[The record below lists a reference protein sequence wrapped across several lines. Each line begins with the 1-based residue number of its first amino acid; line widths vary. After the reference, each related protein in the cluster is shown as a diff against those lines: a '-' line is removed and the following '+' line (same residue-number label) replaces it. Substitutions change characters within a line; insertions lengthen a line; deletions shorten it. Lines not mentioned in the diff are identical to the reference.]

1 MTDPIILAAHSISG
15 LSAEQ
20 MQALFRTPF
29 VGHVNKVPRL
39 GAAAPV
45 NIFNGVGLWYWGTT
59 PFGDWSGTL
68 QEIDDDA
75 TPGSGGPAACPY
87 PTGGAN
93 TILHAGVFAEVTGH
107 DGTTSTR
114 FHMEVAGDN
123 NLSTVSPFKDW
134 DYKLAVRK
142 KTAAVIGWNANAS
155 TGSKVAADVVGDP
168 AIPCLWDAKLG
179 TLTALSGEDWDAY
192 TFTGDDW
199 CIVTAVGGRGN
210 DDAPADES
218 GTATGGTTSTLVDSG
233 GGWSTNQWA
242 TYEIKITGGT
252 GAGQRRQIASN
263 NATTITVGMLWGTAP
278 DATSTYEIREV
289 VTVGRPGWYRIDDA
303 SSSTL
308 TLTDD
313 AIGMI
318 HESDGAVSV
327 LIVQS
332 AQAKYVTGLDYI
344 DVVEISATSGRTSSR
359 VSDGDTL
366 EVGSVTYTFKNTPA
380 VATDIAIP
388 APSHASGG
396 WTTTQ
401 RNTMIDNIVAKLRT
415 HPEVDVVEADAD
427 ITDRFNI
434 RAKTRAEYVVN
445 LSLATYSGVAVSGSA
460 VSFGKLYSAA
470 GDFATLASDDDT
482 VEIKVGGLDSGS
494 YAGIESGTANI
505 LWIRDTD
512 LEAFSDT
519 TGIEVVQFL
528 RWPFVERD
536 VVLDATTGAFDS
548 ATVNSTRSETLTLTA
563 QPAVGDTLG
572 ILGGTATNADRIS
585 KTYTFVASGATGD
598 QINIGATTTDTA
610 TNIASV
616 IDTAHG
622 GAGPNNFLNAVASTN
637 TVVFSFGSNTFATT
651 SYTITKTS
659 KSISFGMA
667 TSAGRIAY
675 SSALSGNGWTDPI
688 IKRGDLYLVWAVPGS
703 VTEFDQHMTTN
714 PEAVPTLSA
723 ASSQACWWPYGT
735 AGRMTRTSY
744 KGNYA
749 NVFASHPNSQLCTA
763 WSGICTVPREL
774 FLHGDKLEITMLL
787 DVQSKGTPYLI
798 EVLLIPNFDPEL
810 DWIRNGNVANGERLL
825 YANGKAM
832 WFQSP
837 IILEAES
844 NCGLNI
850 KLSGQAG
857 SVQTVGLQ
865 EQGDNYSQ
873 QWDCSFEVYGNDV
886 EQTVSGTGGGANAQ
900 ARGFPAVVGPA
911 AHITYPTQE
920 DFAKL
925 AHSWTIL
932 VATIHPSQKNKPGY
946 HGYYGGE
953 PYSTLNGNG
962 GSLFT
967 YRGQTARTVAT
978 TNNQSYPPLPYGGTF
993 RVAGLNV
1000 IHTPGGSY

>member
-1 MTDPIILAAHSISG
+1 MTDPILVAAHTISG

-20 MQALFRTPF
+20 MQALYRVPF
-29 VGHVNKVPRL
+29 IGHVNKVPRL

-75 TPGSGGPAACPY
+75 TAGSGGPALCPY

-114 FHMEVAGDN
+114 FHMEVGGDD
-123 NLSTVSPFKDW
+123 NLSTASPYKDW
-134 DYKLAVRK
+134 DYKVALRK
-142 KTAAVIGWNANAS
+142 KTKSVIGWDTNAS
-155 TGSKVAADVVGDP
+155 VGSKVAADIVGDP
-168 AIPCLWDAKLG
+168 AIASCAWEATTGIITAPASEDFDAF
-179 TLTALSGEDWDAY
+179 E
-192 TFTGDDW
+192 FTGDDW
-199 CIVTAVGGRGN
+199 CIVTSV
-210 DDAPADES
+210 DTVS
-218 GTATGGTTSTLVDSG
+218 GV
-233 GGWSTNQWA
+233 
-242 TYEIKITGGT
+242 K
-252 GAGQRRQIASN
+252 
-263 NATTITVGMLWGTAP
+263 
-278 DATSTYEIREV
+278 
-289 VTVGRPGWYRIDDA
+289 GRPGWYRIDAAD
-303 SSSTL
+303 SGTITL
-308 TLTDD
+308 TED
-313 AIGMI
+313 AIGI
-318 HESDGAVSV
+318 VHESDTNISI

-332 AQAKYVTGLDYI
+332 AQAKYVTNLDYI
-344 DVVEISATSGRTSSR
+344 DVVEISATAGRTSSL

-396 WTTTQ
+396 WTTAQ

-415 HPEVDVVEADAD
+415 HPEVDVIDDDAN
-427 ITDRFNI
+427 ITDRFSI
-434 RAKTRAEYVVN
+434 RAKTRAEYAVT
-445 LSLATYSGVAVSGSA
+445 LTLATYTGVAVSGSA

-519 TGIEVVQFL
+519 SGIEVVQFL

-536 VVLDATTGAFDS
+536 VVLDATTGAYDS
-548 ATVNSTRSETLTLTA
+548 ATVVSGRTETLTLTA
-563 QPAVGDTLG
+563 QPSVGDTLN

-585 KTYTFVASGATGD
+585 QTYTFVSGAPGAG
-598 QINIGATTTDTA
+598 QIQIGASTTDTA

-637 TVVFSFGSNTFATT
+637 TVVFSFGSNAFSTT
-651 SYTITKTS
+651 SYTLTKS
-659 KSISFGMA
+659 GKGFSFGMA
-667 TSAGRIAY
+667 TSAARIAY
-675 SSALSGNGWTDPI
+675 SSALSGNGWTDPV
-688 IKRGDLYLVWAVPGS
+688 IKRGDLYLVWAVPDT
-703 VTEFDQHMTTN
+703 VTEYDQHMTTN
-714 PEAVPTLSA
+714 PESVPTLSA
-723 ASSQACWWPYGT
+723 ASTLASWWPYGT
-735 AGRMTRTSY
+735 AGQCERTSY

-749 NVFASHPNSQLCTA
+749 NVHASVPNSQRCTA

-774 FLHGDKLEITMLL
+774 FLHGDKLGITMLL
-787 DVQSKGTPYLI
+787 DCQSKGTPYLI

-825 YANGKAM
+825 YGNGKAM

-837 IILEAES
+837 IILEGES

-850 KLSGQAG
+850 RLSGQAG
-857 SVQTVGLQ
+857 SVQTVGLA

-873 QWDCSFEVYGNDV
+873 QWVCSFDVYGNSI
-886 EQTVSGTGGGANAQ
+886 EETYSGTGGGANAQ
-900 ARGFPAVVGPA
+900 ARGFPATVGPA

-920 DFAKL
+920 DWAKL

-932 VATIHPSQKNKPGY
+932 VATVHPAMKNRPGF

-953 PYSTLNGNG
+953 PYSTRTGNG

-967 YRGQTARTVAT
+967 YRGQTSRTIT
-978 TNNQSYPPLPYGGTF
+978 TANQQTYPPLPYGGTF

-1000 IHTPGGSY
+1000 IHTTGGSY

>member
-20 MQALFRTPF
+20 MQALFRIPF

-59 PFGDWSGTL
+59 PFGDWSGTS

-75 TPGSGGPAACPY
+75 TPGSGGPALCPY

-114 FHMEVAGDN
+114 FHMEVGGDD
-123 NLSTVSPFKDW
+123 NLSTASPFKDW
-134 DYKLAVRK
+134 DYKVAVRK

-155 TGSKVAADVVGDP
+155 TGSKIAADVVGDP
-168 AIPCLWDAKLG
+168 AIASCAWEAATG
-179 TLTALSGEDWDAY
+179 IITAPAGEDFDAF

-199 CIVTAVGGRGN
+199 CIVTAV
-210 DDAPADES
+210 
-218 GTATGGTTSTLVDSG
+218 T
-233 GGWSTNQWA
+233 
-242 TYEIKITGGT
+242 K
-252 GAGQRRQIASN
+252 
-263 NATTITVGMLWGTAP
+263 VG
-278 DATSTYEIREV
+278 DV
-289 VTVGRPGWYRIDDA
+289 VGRPGWYRIDAAD
-303 SSSTL
+303 SGTVTL
-308 TLTDD
+308 TED
-313 AIGMI
+313 AIGI
-318 HESDGAVSV
+318 VHESDTTISV

-332 AQAKYVTGLDYI
+332 AQAKYVDSLDYI
-344 DVVEISATSGRTSSR
+344 DVVEISATSARTSSR

-366 EVGSVTYTFKNTPA
+366 EIGTKLYTFRTSPSA
-380 VATDIAIP
+380 ADDIAIP

-396 WTTTQ
+396 WTTAQ

-415 HPEVDVVEADAD
+415 HPEVDVVEADDA

-434 RAKTRAEYVVN
+434 RAKTRAEHAVT
-445 LSLATYSGVAVSGSA
+445 LSLTTYSGVAVSGAA
-460 VSFGKLYSAA
+460 VSRGKLYSAA

-494 YAGIESGTANI
+494 YAGIESGSANI

-512 LEAFSDT
+512 LEAFSET
-519 TGIEVVQFL
+519 SGIEVVQYL

-548 ATVNSTRSETLTLTA
+548 ATVASGRGETLTLTA
-563 QPAVGDTLG
+563 QPAVGDTLS
-572 ILGGTATNADRIS
+572 ILGGTLTNADRIATGVGP
-585 KTYTFVASGATGD
+585 KVYTFVASGATGN
-598 QINIGATTTDTA
+598 QINIGANVNATA
-610 TNIASV
+610 TNIATV

-622 GAGPNNFLNAVASTN
+622 GAAPNNFLNAAASTN
-637 TVVFSFGSNTFATT
+637 TVAFTFGTNAFSTT
-651 SYTITKTS
+651 TYTITKS
-659 KSISFGMA
+659 GKGFSFGMA

-675 SSALSGNGWTDPI
+675 SSALSGDGWTDPI

-703 VTEFDQHMTTN
+703 VTEYDQVMTTN

-749 NVFASHPNSQLCTA
+749 NVFASPPNSQMCTA

-774 FLHGDKLEITMLL
+774 FLHGDKLEISMLL

-798 EVLLIPNFDPEL
+798 EVLLIPNFDPEM
-810 DWIRNGNVANGERLL
+810 DWLRSGNIANGERLL
-825 YANGKAM
+825 YGNGKAM

-837 IILEAES
+837 PILEGES

-850 KLSGQAG
+850 RLFGQAG
-857 SVQTVGLQ
+857 SVQTVGLA

-873 QWDCSFEVYGNDV
+873 QWICRFDVYGNDV
-886 EQTVSGTGGGANAQ
+886 EDTVSGTGGGANAQ
-900 ARGFPAVVGPA
+900 ARGFPASVGPA

-920 DFAKL
+920 DWAKL

-932 VATIHPSQKNKPGY
+932 VAAVHPSQKNKPGY

-967 YRGQTARTVAT
+967 FRGQTARVIAT